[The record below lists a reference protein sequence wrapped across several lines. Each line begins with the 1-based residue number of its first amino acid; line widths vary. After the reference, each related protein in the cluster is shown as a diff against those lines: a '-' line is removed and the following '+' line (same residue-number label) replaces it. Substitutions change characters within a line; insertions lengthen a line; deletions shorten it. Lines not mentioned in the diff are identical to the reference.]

1 MPNFYVVF
9 LIKSIFAGI
18 VLKYRIFGLVLFVFF
33 VSCQKKDMKPNPYLV
48 DNECIRT
55 TLNKEF
61 SINIIDTFITNGL
74 YNLAFEVI
82 TSNKGKI
89 SNNQTLALANRFI
102 ENGEFDKG
110 LSLANAIQ
118 DPTQKQTV
126 LLLNLYG
133 SLNKMDNVQA
143 QVLLDSLLIL
153 NRLNPRLMNLVEIIM
168 TKGYL
173 AHNRKDYVKSV
184 ELNLAAIEKIKTE
197 HLSDDILARAYHRIG
212 NSYNDI
218 VRDDID
224 FTVDQKTC
232 LNYSIKYY
240 QKELNLLIKNKSRNE
255 TKIALN
261 YITTAMLLRGK
272 VNHDN
277 LVSYYKKA
285 LSLLIITN
293 NKDFILTKN
302 PIYTSIALTQLGSI
316 YFETRHPSKMDSIF
330 DINRKLI
337 QLRSLYRIDEKQSL
351 DVVEFFPQRS
361 QEMKILFQLSN
372 NLNKKMIHQKI
383 LELSNS
389 CKYPNFN
396 LVSQLHHLFGEN
408 YNMAVKNWII
418 LYELKLFENIAG
430 QKLAQLNCVDKLHEY
445 NQKIQSI
452 HLNQLKSKSTIS
464 IDLLLD
470 YCKRQNT
477 TIIDY
482 QVLYGGVI
490 SILKIEPNGVTLNW
504 LRATNSEIKVNIDAL
519 LHAAKS
525 NQIEQYNK
533 ISSSLSVALGLQ
545 QIQTKRI
552 VICPDENLE
561 KLPFDALVINPNESS
576 TWWDC
581 NFIGKTHEIR
591 LIPNMSFVMEK
602 SETSSPLRIG
612 IWTSD
617 EDNESLPYNQKLIDQ
632 LVEKFEAQVN
642 EDNHDNILH
651 ILAHTHR
658 SADNRIQFHLNKDT
672 ITVYSSGF
680 LKPKLVVLEGCSSGE
695 GQNLKSEGSINLTRS
710 FFYGGSESVIY
721 SIWDA
726 DNQASTNL
734 FLQFYRELST
744 GSNSSKALCK
754 AKLILIKDIYHPE
767 WANPYYWANF
777 QLTGHDLFI
786 VN

>member
-1 MPNFYVVF
+1 MWFF

-18 VLKYRIFGLVLFVFF
+18 VLKYRIFGLALFVFF
-33 VSCQKKDMKPNPYLV
+33 VSCQNKDMKPNPYLV

-118 DPTQKQTV
+118 DPTQKQSV

-133 SLNKMDNVQA
+133 SLNKMDNGQA

-153 NRLNPRLMNLVEIIM
+153 NRLNPRLMNFVEINM

-224 FTVDQKTC
+224 FTIDKKTC
-232 LNYSIKYY
+232 LNYSIQYY

-272 VNHDN
+272 VNDDS
-277 LVSYYKKA
+277 LVCYYKKA

-293 NKDFILTKN
+293 NKDFILTRN

-316 YFETRHPSKMDSIF
+316 YYETKQPSKMDSIF

-372 NLNKKMIHQKI
+372 NLNKKTIHQKI

-396 LVSQLHHLFGEN
+396 LLSQLHHLFGEN

-418 LYELKLFENIAG
+418 LYELKLFENISG
-430 QKLAQLNCVDKLHEY
+430 QKLAQLNCVDKLYKY
-445 NQKIQSI
+445 NQKIKSTF
-452 HLNQLKSKSTIS
+452 LNQLKSKSIIS
-464 IDLLLD
+464 IDILQN
-470 YCKRQNT
+470 YCKSQNT

-482 QVLYGGVI
+482 QVLYGGII
-490 SILKIEPNGVTLNW
+490 SMLKIEPKGVTLNW
-504 LRATNSEIKVNIDAL
+504 LSTNTSNIKTNVVAL
-519 LHAAKS
+519 LNAAKN
-525 NQIEQYNK
+525 NQIEQYNE
-533 ISSSLSVALGLQ
+533 IASSLSDALGLQ

-552 VICPDENLE
+552 VICPDEYLE
-561 KLPFDALVINPNESS
+561 KLPFDALIINPNESS
-576 TWWDC
+576 TWRDC

-591 LIPNMSFVMEK
+591 LIPNISFLIEK

-617 EDNESLPYNQKLIDQ
+617 KDNESLPYNQKLIDQ
-632 LVEKFEAQVN
+632 LVENFETQVN
-642 EDNHDNILH
+642 EDSPENILH
-651 ILAHTHR
+651 ILAHTHK

-672 ITVYSSGF
+672 ITVYSSGL

-695 GQNLKSEGSINLTRS
+695 GQNLKSEGSINLIRS
-710 FFYGGSESVIY
+710 FLYNSSESVIY

-726 DNQASTNL
+726 DNQSSTHL
-734 FLQFYRELST
+734 FIQFYQSLSD
-744 GSNSSKALCK
+744 GYNCSKALQK
-754 AKLILIKDIYHPE
+754 AKISLINDVYHPE

-777 QLTGHDLFI
+777 QLTGHNLWFI
-786 VN
+786 N